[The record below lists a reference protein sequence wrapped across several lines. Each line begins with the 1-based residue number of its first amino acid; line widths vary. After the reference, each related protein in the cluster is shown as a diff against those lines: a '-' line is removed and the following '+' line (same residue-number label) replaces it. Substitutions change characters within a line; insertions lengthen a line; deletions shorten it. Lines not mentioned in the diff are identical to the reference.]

1 VYSLF
6 YVIFSVF
13 NLALLIPLLNILFSQ
28 VDVDSMEIL
37 TSLPSFSMDVSYFM
51 DVFNYYFQSIIIQE
65 GAIGALTYVCIII
78 ASASLLSNIFRYL
91 IMIILAI
98 IRTRVIK
105 NLRADIYANLTRLHL
120 GYFTEKRKGDIVTR
134 VTNDIQQIEWT
145 IVDSIKVLLQE
156 PILIIGQFILLF
168 TISAKLTLYTVLLL
182 PISAL
187 LIGVISKQ
195 LKQKATEGQDVMS
208 NITSNVEETISG
220 VRLIKAFTARNMMI
234 KKFQDE
240 ISRYAKIMISVAKRT
255 DLASPFSEFMGI
267 AIVTGILLLG
277 GIEVLDKDSDIT
289 ASQFITFIIVFAR
302 IMQPAKAIAASY
314 TVIQRGLAS
323 GERVFEIIDA
333 KSDIVDA
340 PDAII
345 APVIQ
350 ESIEF
355 KNVRFSYEKDR
366 VLNNINIKIPK
377 GKTVALVGSSGA
389 GKSTIADLIPR
400 FYDPEEGEILLDGIN
415 IKKYTLDSFR
425 KQMGV
430 VTQESYMFNDTIF
443 NNIAFGI
450 EDAKEEDVINAAKI
464 ANAHDFILETPKGY
478 QSTVGERGSK
488 LSGGQRQRLSIARAI
503 MKNPPIL
510 ILDEATS
517 SLDSESERLV
527 QDALSK
533 LMANRTSIVI
543 AHRLSTIQHADY
555 ILVLE
560 KGKVV
565 EQGRHEELMDKK
577 GIYHKLIQIQKG

>member
-1 VYSLF
+1 
-6 YVIFSVF
+6 
-13 NLALLIPLLNILFSQ
+13 
-28 VDVDSMEIL
+28 
-37 TSLPSFSMDVSYFM
+37 M

>member
-1 VYSLF
+1 
-6 YVIFSVF
+6 
-13 NLALLIPLLNILFSQ
+13 
-28 VDVDSMEIL
+28 
-37 TSLPSFSMDVSYFM
+37 
-51 DVFNYYFQSIIIQE
+51 
-65 GAIGALTYVCIII
+65 
-78 ASASLLSNIFRYL
+78 
-91 IMIILAI
+91 
-98 IRTRVIK
+98 
-105 NLRADIYANLTRLHL
+105 
-120 GYFTEKRKGDIVTR
+120 
-134 VTNDIQQIEWT
+134 
-145 IVDSIKVLLQE
+145 
-156 PILIIGQFILLF
+156 
-168 TISAKLTLYTVLLL
+168 
-182 PISAL
+182 
-187 LIGVISKQ
+187 
-195 LKQKATEGQDVMS
+195 
-208 NITSNVEETISG
+208 
-220 VRLIKAFTARNMMI
+220 MM

-340 PDAII
+340 PDAIN

-355 KNVRFSYEKDR
+355 KNVRFAYEKDR